1 MEPEGDAAEEGSM
14 AWKFADYKKKLAQWT
29 KENEYSD
36 DEVKELDIKTRI
48 RENKKE
54 NKIDQELLSEAVR
67 WRLSQNDC

>member
-1 MEPEGDAAEEGSM
+1 M
-14 AWKFADYKKKLAQWT
+14 ANKYARYKKILAAYI
-29 KENEYSD
+29 KECEYSD

-67 WRLSQNDC
+67 WRL

>member
-1 MEPEGDAAEEGSM
+1 M
-14 AWKFADYKKKLAQWT
+14 ANKFAQYKKIQAAYV
-29 KENEYSD
+29 KECEYSD

-67 WRLSQNDC
+67 WRL

>member
-1 MEPEGDAAEEGSM
+1 VEPEGDPAEEGTM
-14 AWKFADYKKKLAQWT
+14 ANKFALYKKISAAYI
-29 KENEYSD
+29 KECEYSD

-67 WRLSQNDC
+67 WRL